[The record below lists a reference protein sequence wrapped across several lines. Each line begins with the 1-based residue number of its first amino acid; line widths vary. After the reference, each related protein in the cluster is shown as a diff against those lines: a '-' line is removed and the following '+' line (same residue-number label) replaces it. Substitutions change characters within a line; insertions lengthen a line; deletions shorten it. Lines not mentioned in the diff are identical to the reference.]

1 MANFHNDGGEGEFG
15 ESGEFNPSAPIR
27 VKLPKGKEVIGV
39 IAQRVGAGRMMV
51 SCMDGK
57 TRNCRVP
64 GRLRRELWL
73 REGDVIIVEPW
84 EFDGDTKG
92 DVVYKYTKAAI
103 EKLKRDGL
111 LKTNVN
117 EF

>member
-1 MANFHNDGGEGEFG
+1 MNSYHRPNNNQE
-15 ESGEFNPSAPIR
+15 GEFNPDAPIR
-27 VKLPKGKEVIGV
+27 VKLPRSKEVIGV

-92 DVVYKYTKAAI
+92 DIIYKYSKAAI
-103 EKLKRDGL
+103 EKLKKDGM
-111 LKTNVN
+111 LKTSVN

>member
-1 MANFHNDGGEGEFG
+1 MNSYHRPDNNQE
-15 ESGEFNPSAPIR
+15 GEFNPDAPIR
-27 VKLPKGKEVIGV
+27 VKLPRGKEVIGV

-92 DVVYKYTKAAI
+92 DIIYKYSKAAI
-103 EKLKRDGL
+103 EKLKKDGM
-111 LKTNVN
+111 LKTSVN